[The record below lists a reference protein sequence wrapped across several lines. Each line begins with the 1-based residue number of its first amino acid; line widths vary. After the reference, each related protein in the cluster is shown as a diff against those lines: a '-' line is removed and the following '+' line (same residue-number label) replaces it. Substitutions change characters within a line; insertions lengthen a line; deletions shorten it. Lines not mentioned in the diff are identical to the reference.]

1 MPSTT
6 PLSRRWTRITLVV
19 SNPNVTAT
27 ITLAV
32 TTATSPT
39 VMTAIH
45 MPHGVLAE
53 AVRLNH
59 NTLRVGISGYRLFLY
74 VVAFRER

>member
-1 MPSTT
+1 
-6 PLSRRWTRITLVV
+6 
-19 SNPNVTAT
+19 VTAA

-74 VVAFRER
+74 VAAFRER